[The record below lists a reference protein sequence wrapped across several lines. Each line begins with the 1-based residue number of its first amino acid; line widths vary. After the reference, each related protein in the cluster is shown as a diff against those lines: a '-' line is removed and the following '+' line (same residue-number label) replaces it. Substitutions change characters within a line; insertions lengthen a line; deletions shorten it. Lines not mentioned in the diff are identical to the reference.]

1 MIACTIGGVSVL
13 VANAGFSLV
22 DALENRSILT
32 LTVLDSPGT
41 ANYTR
46 GQPVSFSDS
55 STGLSY
61 NGFVNTSAPTKLGIA
76 GPFVAHVI
84 TTMDKQYLLDKR
96 TNSTNFLNWYAGDI
110 ATNFVDSTLASE
122 GVTAPYAT
130 HRDSTAANFN
140 QGLLSGV
147 VGTSNIGDG
156 DLELLPS
163 GSTVTISESVNAD
176 FATGFL
182 NNTQAINNTLTP
194 TTVSALKFQSTL
206 SVPLVANFA
215 YVKVWQG
222 ALTIG
227 TNDTLNYDVW
237 CASTS
242 PGSAIAVDLTCSDG
256 TLLHNVA
263 LLVDQNNLAV
273 GPATDL
279 STYAKDRWYTRTIA
293 LTGLTGKTVNAVTI
307 ASAGTGAG
315 TYTGYVKNCYLGSQ
329 VGSPFFGLTT
339 TTPNVNPPLVVSYSG
354 FSVTLTSVT
363 AVNVWVPG
371 NSYRISN
378 GYTIDPVKL
387 LGSSIVTWI
396 NGNVS
401 GASVVL
407 SASYDGGNTYAACT
421 NNAALPALPAGS
433 NVVGLTLTLKEALN
447 TTGPDPTLLPT
458 LNNVA
463 ITVNS
468 APKAT
473 KSDIVT
479 SFYSAAT
486 WNAGTYNLL
495 GLASD
500 GVGITCVAPLTRNWS
515 DLIVTGQS
523 LFPNYANISE
533 SASTGAYVM
542 TVPGTTASPVPQGQ
556 SRLDFAGSFVNF
568 TLEVDLKFNQTTA
581 GSQLGITYRQTY
593 WDNANNTF
601 GYYFGLA
608 NGEPSNQNLIFGY
621 GSNSSTPAFTQLA
634 TATFTPVINTT
645 YHVKIVVNGS
655 SHQIYFN
662 GAGTPTISVTDFN
675 TLTTGYIGLRF
686 FGAVTAAT
694 TFTYTFDNFVLDGVV
709 ANNGTWLS
717 PSTSISSLVTCG
729 PSAIAWTESNTSVSG
744 VAGNSIAIVQT
755 SIDGGATYQT
765 CTNGGAIP
773 NLLVG
778 TTVTGLSLLTKI
790 SLSTTPGGFNPE
802 VARLV
807 WRVLGQYPGAT
818 GTRSTVPLG
827 LDTATRANVGSGFG
841 TGTDG
846 QTYTQVG
853 TATTNLTSN
862 HLQIVNTTGN
872 VFMIYG
878 SRTGGDLEG
887 TVRFTLSAS
896 GLPAGMVLRY
906 LDTNNYY
913 LFTASTTTLTLTR
926 RIAGTSTTLQT
937 ASMALSTSTLYRMR
951 FRVVGS
957 GPVSVYG
964 RVWASGSAES
974 TSWSITA
981 ISA

>member
-1 MIACTIGGVSVL
+1 MSIACTIGGNSVL

-32 LTVLDSPGT
+32 LTILDQPGT

-55 STGLSY
+55 TTGLSY
-61 NGFVNTSAPTKLGIA
+61 NGYVNTSAPTKLGLA
-76 GPFVAHVI
+76 SGFVAHVI

-96 TNSTNFLNWYAGDI
+96 TNSKNYLNWYSGDI
-110 ATNFVDSTLASE
+110 ATDFIDSTLAGE
-122 GVTAPYAT
+122 GVTAPYAAR
-130 HRDSTAANFN
+130 RDTTAANFN
-140 QGLLSGV
+140 QGILSGV

-156 DLELLPS
+156 DLELTPA
-163 GSTVTISESVNAD
+163 GVNVTISESVTAD

-194 TTVSALKFQSTL
+194 TTISALKFQSSL
-206 SVPLVANFA
+206 AVPLVANSA
-215 YVKVWQG
+215 YVKFWQG
-222 ALTIG
+222 SVTVG
-227 TNDTLNYDVW
+227 VNDTLNYDVW
-237 CASTS
+237 VASTS
-242 PGSAIAVDLTCSDG
+242 PGSAVAIDLTFSDG
-256 TLLHNVA
+256 TLLHNVTGI
-263 LLVDQNNLAV
+263 VDQNNLAV

-279 STYAKDRWYTRTIA
+279 STYAKDQWYSRTIA
-293 LTGLTGKTVNAVTI
+293 LTGLTGKTINVVTV

-315 TYTGYVKNCYLGSQ
+315 TYTGYIKNCYLGSQ

-354 FSVTLTSVT
+354 FSVALTSVT
-363 AVNVWVPG
+363 VVQAWLPA
-371 NSYRISN
+371 NSYRIST

-387 LGSSIVTWI
+387 LRSSTVTWI
-396 NGNVS
+396 NGNIS
-401 GASVVL
+401 GAMVVL
-407 SASYDGGNTYAACT
+407 YASYDGGNTYAACT
-421 NNAALPALPAGS
+421 NSAALPALPAGS
-433 NVVGLTLTLKEALN
+433 NVAGLTLTLKEILK

-458 LNNVA
+458 LNNVS
-463 ITVNS
+463 ITLNS
-468 APKAT
+468 APNAT
-473 KSDIVT
+473 KSDITT
-479 SFYSAAT
+479 SFYNATT
-486 WNAGTYNLL
+486 WNAGTYSSL

-500 GVGITCVAPLTRNWS
+500 GVGITCVAPLTRNWN
-515 DLIVTGQS
+515 DLLVTGQS

-542 TVPGTTASPVPQGQ
+542 TVPGTTGSPVPQGQ
-556 SRLDFAGSFVNF
+556 SRLDFAGSFINF
-568 TLEVDLKFNQTTA
+568 TLEVDLKFNLATA

-645 YHVKIVVNGS
+645 YHVKIVVSGS

-686 FGAVTAAT
+686 FGATTAT
-694 TFTYTFDNFVLDGVV
+694 TYTYTFDNFVLDGVT
-709 ANNGTWLS
+709 ANSGTWVS
-717 PSTSISSLVTCG
+717 PSTSISSLTTCG
-729 PSAIAWTESNTSVSG
+729 SSAIAWTENNTSASG
-744 VAGNSIAIVQT
+744 ASGNAVATVQT
-755 SIDGGATYQT
+755 STDGGATYQT
-765 CTNGGAIP
+765 CTNGGTIP
-773 NLLVG
+773 SLPSG
-778 TTVTGLSLLTKI
+778 TTVTGKSVIVQILLQ
-790 SLSTTPGGFNPE
+790 TTPGGVFPE
-802 VARLV
+802 VSRLF
-807 WRVLGQYPGAT
+807 WRVLGAYPGAT

-827 LDTATRANVGSGFG
+827 FDTATRANVGSGFG

-862 HLQIVNTTGN
+862 KLQIINTTGD
-872 VFMIYG
+872 VHMIYG
-878 SRTGGDLEG
+878 SRTATDQEA
-887 TVRFTLSAS
+887 TVRFTLSAATIVA
-896 GLPAGMVLRY
+896 GLELRY
-906 LDTNNYY
+906 LDANNYY
-913 LFTASTTTLTLTR
+913 RFFASITTLTLVR
-926 RIAGTSTTLQT
+926 RIAGVSTTLQT
-937 ASMALSTSTLYRMR
+937 AAMALATSTQYRMH

-957 GPVSVYG
+957 GPVTLYG
-964 RVWASGSAES
+964 KVWASGTLEP
-974 TSWSITA
+974 TNWSITA